1 MLTATLIFILSVNLA
16 ISGGVPQFLI
26 STGVGGGYPD
36 TPPISP
42 PTTEIID
49 LADEEV
55 SCSNLEDFPVEIFG
69 AVGANLGSVSIICGG
84 GSDDAFALK
93 QCYKLLKNGG
103 WEEFTTMISGRRFA
117 ASIVRE
123 NTLHVFGGYVESSTE
138 IIHQDGQ
145 IVQGTDMPME
155 LGLHAIASV
164 NSTTSIIS
172 GGDYDHR

>member
-1 MLTATLIFILSVNLA
+1 MLTATFLVILSVNLA
-16 ISGGVPQFLI
+16 LSGGVPQFLI
-26 STGVGGGYPD
+26 STGVRGGYPD

-84 GSDDAFALK
+84 GSDDGSSMHNALK

-103 WEEFTTMISGRRFA
+103 WEEFTTMISGRRHSA
-117 ASIVRE
+117 HCILGYLKV
-123 NTLHVFGGYVESSTE
+123 NLHFL
-138 IIHQDGQ
+138 I
-145 IVQGTDMPME
+145 
-155 LGLHAIASV
+155 L
-164 NSTTSIIS
+164 
-172 GGDYDHR
+172 